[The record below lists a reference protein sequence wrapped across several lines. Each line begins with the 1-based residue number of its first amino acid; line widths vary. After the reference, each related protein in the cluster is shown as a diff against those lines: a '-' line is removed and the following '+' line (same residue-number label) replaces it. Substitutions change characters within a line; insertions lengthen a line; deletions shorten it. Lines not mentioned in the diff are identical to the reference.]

1 MLITGSN
8 QKNRP
13 PGLVRGNGKLRKNN
27 KLVAI
32 IIICII
38 FGVVMGVQ
46 LNTMVVGD
54 FTLSHKNEIEAQEL
68 MELKKTTESMKAK
81 IIDFKSRVE
90 ELERERADESV
101 PLKKLKLT
109 VDEYK
114 LLAGYTPVS
123 GTGVIIVLESNIG
136 TNIAEVIEGKRYLI
150 NLINELKFFGAE
162 VLSINNYRIVGRT
175 EITLAGNHIN
185 VNGISIAQP
194 YIIQAIGDQD
204 SFKQYAKH
212 GTILF
217 ELMELDGITS
227 NIKFSDDIKI
237 PPLTKEKPL
246 EFLKAAE
253 G

>member
-1 MLITGSN
+1 LSSGFRENIWRIRGSD
-8 QKNRP
+8 
-13 PGLVRGNGKLRKNN
+13 KLKKNN
-27 KLVAI
+27 KINKLVTV
-32 IIICII
+32 IIICVI

-68 MELKKTTESMKAK
+68 IELKKTTESMKTK

-90 ELERERADESV
+90 ELESERADESI

-114 LLAGYTPVS
+114 LAAGYTSVYGP
-123 GTGVIIVLESNIG
+123 GIIIVLESNIG

-150 NLINELKFFGAE
+150 NLINELKVFGAE
-162 VLSINNYRIVGRT
+162 VISINNYRIVGRT

-194 YIIQAIGDQD
+194 YIIQAIGDQE
-204 SFKQYAKH
+204 SLKQYVEH

-217 ELMELDGITS
+217 ELMELDGITF

-237 PPLTKEKPL
+237 SPLAKEKPL